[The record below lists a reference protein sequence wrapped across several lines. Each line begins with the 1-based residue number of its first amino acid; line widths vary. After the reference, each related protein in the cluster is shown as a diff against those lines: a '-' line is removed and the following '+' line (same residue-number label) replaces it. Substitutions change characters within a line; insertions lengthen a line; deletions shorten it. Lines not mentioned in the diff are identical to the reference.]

1 MYNLYNFTKRYT
13 FIYLHLKVYSY
24 SIAII
29 RLKLTAQGTHME
41 FEKIIKTL
49 QQNSRFFNTF
59 SDAEMMQI
67 LKHCTSKSYKEGQ
80 VVFQE
85 RSLGEQMY
93 IVLTGAVRIK
103 KQGKIID
110 LVRKGEC
117 FGEMGAV
124 SGDERSATAEASS
137 DVLLLEINEKKVE
150 SLPDELQVKLY
161 KNIMLILSDR
171 LRKRIEEKSH

>member
-1 MYNLYNFTKRYT
+1 
-13 FIYLHLKVYSY
+13 
-24 SIAII
+24 
-29 RLKLTAQGTHME
+29 ME

-117 FGEMGAV
+117 FGEIARSLQVMT
-124 SGDERSATAEASS
+124 DEEIRKVVRTQAEY
-137 DVLLLEINEKKVE
+137 DRPIGKFFVEKGF
-150 SLPDELQVKLY
+150 LDPDEIARY
-161 KNIMLILSDR
+161 
-171 LRKRIEEKSH
+171 LRELHLHNRSWAQIKRRHAPATVS